1 MLDALGN
8 LGDFI
13 GGIAVIVTLI
23 YLATQVRL
31 HTAALRTASRQ
42 DISAGYR
49 AQNDHLIDPQ
59 VSEAYALGL
68 RHYPDMPSEQKRI
81 FAHAI
86 NDHALFFQTAF
97 ALYEAGT
104 LGEENYT
111 PYLTWF
117 ACHLATPGGSIWWN
131 EAGAFYNADL
141 VHAIELKLSEQKL
154 PNVLGMGF
162 FAIDDRSSTS

>member
-59 VSEAYALGL
+59 VSEAYSVGL

-86 NDHALFFQTAF
+86 NDHALFFQTMSAIF
-97 ALYEAGT
+97 
-104 LGEENYT
+104 
-111 PYLTWF
+111 P
-117 ACHLATPGGSIWWN
+117 CWW
-131 EAGAFYNADL
+131 
-141 VHAIELKLSEQKL
+141 
-154 PNVLGMGF
+154 
-162 FAIDDRSSTS
+162 

>member
-1 MLDALGN
+1 MLEALGN

-59 VSEAYALGL
+59 VSEAYAVGL
-68 RHYPDMPSEQKRI
+68 RQFPDMPSEQKRI
-81 FAHAI
+81 FTHAI

-97 ALYEAGT
+97 SLYEAGT

-117 ACHLATPGGSIWWN
+117 ACHLATPGGSLWWK
-131 EAGAFYNADL
+131 EAGSFYNADL
-141 VHAIELKLSEQKL
+141 VHALELKLSEKEL
-154 PNVLGMGF
+154 PNVLGLGF
-162 FAIDDRSSTS
+162 FAIDE